1 MGIAVLLGYLSSA
14 FFIFCGLINM
24 VSYLQSSPPMTDYAA
39 FLNTLAT
46 HGWGLAVGA
55 ALYLLTQIAL
65 QCEKQAVMGGAPVL
79 LPHDAGHGA
88 KSKQKAAQKESADQN
103 A

>member
-14 FFIFCGLINM
+14 FFIFSGLINM
-24 VSYLQSSPPMTDYAA
+24 VSYLKSAPQMTDYAA

-46 HGWGLAVGA
+46 NGWGLAVGT

-65 QCEKQAVMGGAPVL
+65 QCEKQAVMGSSPVML
-79 LPHDAGHGA
+79 TNEAGGRE
-88 KSKQKAAQKESADQN
+88 KSKQKAVQKASADLGD
-103 A
+103 